1 MTITFL
7 SPCSLAILSF
17 TNASLL
23 CARARQPRTYRA
35 RATYRAM
42 ALQCGEAGAFTDLSF
57 RNAELVQS
65 NLGGQG
71 GRCQDVTFRNGLT
84 TTWQSLCEE
93 PQPGITHANST
104 SASGRVWPAFT
115 PSIPD
120 SLGGPYGHEI
130 TAPTPG
136 GAPFGNQHILFRN
149 LGTRSTYNALGT
161 MTSSAVIW
169 CASPAARA
177 SMPHVIQ
184 CRHRHRMVRCRG
196 LYRARQWWERLR
208 SGCPPAADRYWRHP
222 LHRPHLDSPDRPPTD
237 ARPQHAPGDGLVGH
251 RRHRASVGR
260 WLLGGATR

>member
-1 MTITFL
+1 
-7 SPCSLAILSF
+7 
-17 TNASLL
+17 
-23 CARARQPRTYRA
+23 
-35 RATYRAM
+35 M

-93 PQPGITHANST
+93 PQPGITHANPT

-130 TAPTPG
+130 SAQTPG

-177 SMPHVIQ
+177 SMPHV
-184 CRHRHRMVRCRG
+184 M
-196 LYRARQWWERLR
+196 LW
-208 SGCPPAADRYWRHP
+208 
-222 LHRPHLDSPDRPPTD
+222 PHT
-237 ARPQHAPGDGLVGH
+237 
-251 RRHRASVGR
+251 AS
-260 WLLGGATR
+260 